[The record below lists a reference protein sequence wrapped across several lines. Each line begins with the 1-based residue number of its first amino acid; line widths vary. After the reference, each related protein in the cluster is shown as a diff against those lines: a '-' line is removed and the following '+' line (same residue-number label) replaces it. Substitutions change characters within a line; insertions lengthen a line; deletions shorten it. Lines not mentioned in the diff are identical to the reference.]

1 MWKIALVAGLAAP
14 MVVGPSHAVA
24 QEQSGVV
31 VRAFRSYLAEG
42 QQTLVQALI
51 EVPYGILE
59 SAGGQPDGDLRYGV
73 AVQVSD
79 ASGARRLQTAWA
91 GAGKAA
97 LRARGATKL
106 EILDFAVP
114 PGEYRLDV
122 VVTDS
127 VSGLQYEAGTPIEAW
142 STAPQASDLVLS
154 PSMRLATGSDTV
166 PMLGEVRRGSTL
178 VTPVIRL
185 KLTPVR
191 SKAYYLL
198 EAYAETADTGA
209 MQAVVMDSAGKVLV
223 STRPAPVR
231 MGAGGA
237 VLKGQLD
244 LAGLP
249 AGTYSLSVRLQL
261 GGRMVTRSDQ
271 FEMADFAETME
282 KEEERIAL
290 LKLTDEGYFGTMSEE
305 ELDEAHA
312 PLLYLVS
319 ADSMKVWGT
328 GLSLQAKR
336 RWMTDFWTARDPSP
350 GTAKNEA
357 REHFYGLIDYANRE
371 FAEAGRKSTPGWRSD
386 RGRIYIRY
394 GAPSDV
400 YDQSRQTGPTAP
412 YLVWKYTRGK
422 ELHFI
427 FVDRTGIGAFRL
439 VYSNDLREPAV
450 AGFNE
455 LLGQQAMADI
465 SNFLGVNLAG
475 SQNRLF

>member
-1 MWKIALVAGLAAP
+1 
-14 MVVGPSHAVA
+14 
-24 QEQSGVV
+24 
-31 VRAFRSYLAEG
+31 
-42 QQTLVQALI
+42 
-51 EVPYGILE
+51 
-59 SAGGQPDGDLRYGV
+59 
-73 AVQVSD
+73 
-79 ASGARRLQTAWA
+79 
-91 GAGKAA
+91 
-97 LRARGATKL
+97 
-106 EILDFAVP
+106 
-114 PGEYRLDV
+114 
-122 VVTDS
+122 
-127 VSGLQYEAGTPIEAW
+127 
-142 STAPQASDLVLS
+142 
-154 PSMRLATGSDTV
+154 MRLATGSDTV

-178 VTPVIRL
+178 ITPVVRL

-191 SKAYYLL
+191 SKVYYLL

-209 MQAVVMDSAGKVLV
+209 MQAVVMDSTGKALV

-261 GGRMVTRSDQ
+261 GGRMVTRSDK
-271 FEMADFAETME
+271 FEMADFGETME

-290 LKLTDEGYFGTMSEE
+290 LKQTDEGYFGTMSEE
-305 ELDEAHA
+305 EIDDAHA

-319 ADSMKVWGT
+319 SDSMKVWGT

-439 VYSNDLREPAV
+439 VYSNDLKEPAV